1 MWNTRH
7 CIPEDAKDFQKF
19 QTSGNPSVCLPFRSK
34 LQNISICELDPWLI
48 LFTCWC
54 LYYALASTLFILY
67 QSPSQHPTRCPSQ
80 STTEKSL
87 SSTGVSSVA
96 KPDLVFE
103 LLTTNIQSLPPDQ
116 LPFFT
121 IGPYCNPPT
130 KETLQVMFSNCVW
143 KHFEDQK
150 FLESTTQL
158 ATAAF
163 QPGAQGNHGTCFYE
177 WDEFCTQWKIDPGTP
192 TLTQL
197 GDYIT
202 LMQQEFQFGHTVSCY
217 IST

>member
-1 MWNTRH
+1 MQRVFRNFRPVVTHLFASHLNYKIFPYVNW
-7 CIPEDAKDFQKF
+7 IPDSFCSHVDAFAMYW
-19 QTSGNPSVCLPFRSK
+19 LPHY
-34 LQNISICELDPWLI
+34 
-48 LFTCWC
+48 
-54 LYYALASTLFILY
+54 LYYANPPFSIL
-67 QSPSQHPTRCPSQ
+67 PSQ

-143 KHFEDQK
+143 KHFKDQK

-163 QPGAQGNHGTCFYE
+163 QPCAQGNHGTCFYK
-177 WDEFCTQWKIDPGTP
+177 WDEFCTQWKIDPGAP